1 MNREEE
7 KEKKDIADPE
17 KDKKKQETRKKIANI
32 SGRIIALS
40 GILCITG
47 GFVIISYQ
55 FYYWLKAGK
64 WLAMPFSVIVS
75 KVISINLIHHL
86 EWKGISR
93 LLIWITHQSSFLVL
107 VILGCIVA
115 VIGDI
120 MYVRASKDYSESPL
134 KKKQHR
140 NGVRS
145 RRGT

>member
-1 MNREEE
+1 MYKEEE

-17 KDKKKQETRKKIANI
+17 KDKKKLEAGKRIANI
-32 SGRIIALS
+32 SGRIIALA

-86 EWKGISR
+86 GWKGVSG
-93 LLIWITHQSSFLVL
+93 LLIWITNQSSFLVL
-107 VILGCIVA
+107 VISGCIVA
-115 VIGDI
+115 LIGDI
-120 MYVRASKDYSESPL
+120 IYVRASKDYRESPL
-134 KKKQHR
+134 RKYQQ
-140 NGVRS
+140 
-145 RRGT
+145 